1 MSYKHRFMFIGL
13 GGTGLKVGK
22 ELEQLLRRQI
32 CGADGLELT
41 RQGKFAD
48 YKKNQLPP
56 FYQSVYV
63 DFSQDEMKGLENYLN
78 ELDPTAIGSTA
89 SIVATLSSA
98 SSYQRIAAKL
108 RANHSEIVS
117 EWLPGPDGQPTH
129 APMSTGAAQ
138 FPTIGRAALFD
149 RISDV
154 GIGGVFSPM
163 EKAFGRLAASTGEL
177 QAYNDSI
184 GGGDKSGASGIV
196 IFVAASLSGGTG
208 SGLFLDVIKIATAMA
223 QKNLGG
229 IEVTV
234 IPLIAGPSAF
244 KGSASDNQMR
254 MLNLNFARGILDLS
268 ELVDHSNA
276 TDVVRERFFRQQYP
290 SSQEKFEV
298 DITSNGA
305 APLFTTFLFSRPVAY
320 KDVNDLWRSM
330 AVYATTLV
338 SQADTEVLKD
348 PTGNMTGLHTVESA
362 DRFAFF
368 QDIIN
373 LRSANKDEAL
383 HTIHPT
389 GIGRL
394 SMVEAA
400 TASLSVPVKK
410 LSYFLAQYMALQA
423 AESLH
428 DQIGS
433 SSNAF
438 AEYVDRDLEGSK
450 DCFDQMLARLPEG
463 HWVNELIN
471 VLNPN
476 PDKEDFWPTG
486 LDSTLDIY
494 TELQRKTDPK
504 KRKKLKW
511 SQHVSNAVDS
521 QLIETAV
528 QDEMIDAATT
538 LLNKAIGA
546 IATSSGWKSAMG
558 RYQAEVTVNKF
569 APLEALAVFQAHLHK
584 LMRSR
589 LQEVNPTIESKP
601 KVAEKKGIFG
611 WASDVSKKHAESNLA
626 DLRVYILD
634 QYRDAVIR
642 AFQQS
647 QQRRGDLEQSIAALD
662 RWQTGAVNSVLQL
675 RARKLQ
681 IESGWGSL
689 TSGSSKA
696 GFRDWIPSRLTT
708 RGDGQKLDQASL
720 LLREVFAVAMKT
732 AKFGLEGAG
741 PWKAFSAVTQ
751 DQGQRIWAKSA
762 EKADAFLNHS
772 LEELQKL
779 FDEALVT
786 SAEGR
791 PALLATIADVLRVA
805 AGIAPTRK
813 MEGANEDVLE
823 MGKALSEL
831 IPDGLVPE
839 AKDCKQ
845 AFIVVTYPG
854 RQNDDVEKYLEDRLR
869 SNSSLSVA
877 LALSKGV
884 KYHASRTSDAI
895 TISIAL
901 ALRGLMDI
909 PEARNALRTWD
920 AAYQSGGQMLPWR
933 QRTSSTDLARLA
945 AERDQLPV
953 LQSFLHMVWDNHVRY
968 FVADGDRLILANPN
982 NVKLTEIAAIGIP
995 ATKMLGADGETQ
1007 ELVVNLRKVGRLSGI
1022 STFTASYSR
1031 AILNL
1036 YCDGQPGAA
1045 GELAKKVGNYLAK
1058 GFKGS
1063 GSRQKPSIVF
1073 QQILDEW
1080 AKSEVLVQEALKEA
1094 ERIGM
1099 PGIMGRARHAK
1110 FFYSEELRRAFEEV
1124 HPSTSEDPDFRNLK
1138 QFWEQ
1143 AETGKR

>member
-13 GGTGLKVGK
+13 GGTGLKVGR

-41 RQGKFAD
+41 RQGKFAG

-56 FYQSVYV
+56 FYQSVYI
-63 DFSQDEMKGLENYLN
+63 DFSQDEMKGLENYLS

-98 SSYQRIAAKL
+98 SSYQRIAARL
-108 RANHSEIVS
+108 RANHGEIVS
-117 EWLPGPDGQPTH
+117 EWLPGPDGEPTH

-154 GIGGVFSPM
+154 GVGGVFGPM
-163 EKAFGRLAASTGEL
+163 AKALGRLAAATGEL
-177 QAYNDSI
+177 QAYNSSI
-184 GGGDKSGASGIV
+184 GGGDKSGTSGIV

-208 SGLFLDVIKIATAMA
+208 SGLFLDVIKIATDMA
-223 QKNLGG
+223 QKELGG

-244 KGSASDNQMR
+244 KGSASDNQMK

-276 TDVVRERFFRQQYP
+276 TDVARERFFRQQYP
-290 SSQEKFEV
+290 SSQGKYEV
-298 DITSNGA
+298 DITSGGA
-305 APLFTTFLFSRPVAY
+305 APLFGTLLFSRPSAY
-320 KDVNDLWRSM
+320 KDANDLWRSM

-338 SQADTEVLKD
+338 SQADTEALKD
-348 PTGNMTGLHTVESA
+348 STGDMTGLHTVESA
-362 DRFAFF
+362 ERFAFF

-373 LRSANKDEAL
+373 LRMGNKDESL
-383 HTIHPT
+383 HTLHPT
-389 GIGRL
+389 RIGRL
-394 SMVEAA
+394 SMIEAA
-400 TASLSVPVKK
+400 TASLSMPVKK

-433 SSNAF
+433 SPNAF
-438 AEYVDRDLEGSK
+438 AEYVDRDLESSK
-450 DCFDQMLARLPEG
+450 DCFKQMLARLPEG
-463 HWVNELIN
+463 HWVSELIN
-471 VLNPN
+471 VLDADA
-476 PDKEDFWPTG
+476 DKGDFWPTG

-494 TELQRKTDPK
+494 TELQKKTDPK

-511 SQHVSNAVDS
+511 SQHVSNAVES
-521 QLIETAV
+521 QLSDDAV
-528 QDEMIDAATT
+528 QTEMSDAVAS
-538 LLNKAIGA
+538 LLNNAIAA
-546 IATSSGWKSAMG
+546 IATSSGWKSAMA
-558 RYQAEVTVNKF
+558 RYQAEVTEKKF
-569 APLEALAVFQAHLHK
+569 APLEALTIFRAHLDK

-589 LQEVNPTIESKP
+589 LEDVNPAFASMP
-601 KVAEKKGIFG
+601 KVAVKKGVFG
-611 WASDVSKKHAESNLA
+611 RVGDVSKKHAETNLA
-626 DLRVYILD
+626 ELRIYILD
-634 QYRDAVIR
+634 QYREAVIR
-642 AFQQS
+642 AYQKS
-647 QQRRGDLEQSIAALD
+647 QPRKSDMDQSIAALV
-662 RWQTGAVNSVLQL
+662 RWQSEAVNSVLQL

-681 IESGWGSL
+681 IESGWGAL
-689 TSGSSKA
+689 TSGSSKS
-696 GFRDWIPSRLTT
+696 GFRDWIPSRLTA

-720 LLREVFAVAMKT
+720 LLREVFAVAMKSE
-732 AKFGLEGAG
+732 KFGLEGAG
-741 PWKAFSAVTQ
+741 PWKAFSGMTQ
-751 DQGQRIWAKSA
+751 KQGQRIWAKSA
-762 EKADAFLNHS
+762 EKADSFANHS

-779 FDEALVT
+779 LDGALVS

-791 PALLATIADVLRVA
+791 PALLATIEDVLRVA

-813 MEGANEDVLE
+813 MEGATEDVLE

-854 RQNDDVEKYLEDRLR
+854 RQDDDVEKYLEGRLR
-869 SNSSLSVA
+869 SNSSLSGA
-877 LALSKGV
+877 LALAKGV
-884 KYHASRTSDAI
+884 KYHASRTSEAI

-909 PEARNALRTWD
+909 PEARSAIRTWD
-920 AAYQSGGQMLPWR
+920 TAYQTGGQMLPWR
-933 QRTSSTDLARLA
+933 QRTSSTDLARLT

-968 FVADGDRLILANPN
+968 FVTDGVRLVLANPN
-982 NVKLTEIAAIGIP
+982 SVKLTEITAIGIP
-995 ATKMLGADGETQ
+995 ATKLLGADGEAH
-1007 ELVVNLRKVGRLSGI
+1007 ELIVNLRKVGRLSGI
-1022 STFTASYSR
+1022 STFTASYFR

-1045 GELAKKVGNYLAK
+1045 EELATRVGGYLAN
-1058 GFKGS
+1058 GFEGS
-1063 GSRQKPSIVF
+1063 GTIQKPSAVF

-1080 AKSEVLVQEALKEA
+1080 AKSEALVQEALKEA
-1094 ERIGM
+1094 ERIGL
-1099 PGIMGRARHAK
+1099 PGILGRARHAK
-1110 FFYSEELRRAFEEV
+1110 YFYSEELRRAFEETK
-1124 HPSTSEDPDFRNLK
+1124 PSTSEDSDIRTLK
-1138 QFWEQ
+1138 HLWEQ
-1143 AETGKR
+1143 AKTGKR

>member
-1 MSYKHRFMFIGL
+1 MFIGL

-56 FYQSVYV
+56 FYQSVYI

-154 GIGGVFSPM
+154 GIGGVFGPM
-163 EKAFGRLAASTGEL
+163 DKAFGRLAASTGEL
-177 QAYNDSI
+177 QAYNSFI

-208 SGLFLDVIKIATAMA
+208 SGLFLDVIKIATEMA
-223 QKNLGG
+223 QKSLSG

-276 TDVVRERFFRQQYP
+276 TDVARERFFRQQYP
-290 SSQEKFEV
+290 SSQEKFEI

-305 APLFTTFLFSRPVAY
+305 APLFTTFLFSRPGAY
-320 KDVNDLWRSM
+320 KDANDLWRSM

-338 SQADTEVLKD
+338 SQADAEVLKD
-348 PTGNMTGLHTVESA
+348 ATGDMTGLHTVEST

-373 LRSANKDEAL
+373 LRASNKDESL
-383 HTIHPT
+383 STLHPT

-394 SMVEAA
+394 SMIEAA
-400 TASLSVPVKK
+400 TASLSVPVRK

-428 DQIGS
+428 EQIGS
-433 SSNAF
+433 SPNAF
-438 AEYVDRDLEGSK
+438 AAYVDQDLEGGK
-450 DCFDQMLARLPEG
+450 DCFNQILARLPEG
-463 HWVNELIN
+463 HWINELVN
-471 VLNPN
+471 VLNPDA
-476 PDKEDFWPTG
+476 DKVDFWPTG
-486 LDSTLDIY
+486 IDSTLDIY
-494 TELQRKTDPK
+494 TALQKKTDPK

-511 SQHVSNAVDS
+511 SQHVSNALDS
-521 QLIETAV
+521 QWSDTAV
-528 QDEMIDAATT
+528 QGEMINAATS
-538 LLNKAIGA
+538 LLNKAIGSV
-546 IATSSGWKSAMG
+546 ATSSGWKIAMG
-558 RYQAEVTVNKF
+558 RYQAEVTENKY
-569 APLEALAVFQAHLHK
+569 APLEAMTVFRSHLFK
-584 LMRSR
+584 LVRSR
-589 LQEVNPTIESKP
+589 LEEVNPIFEGKP
-601 KVAEKKGIFG
+601 KTAEKKGVFG
-611 WASDVSKKHAESNLA
+611 RVGDVSKNHAETNLA
-626 DLRVYILD
+626 ELRMYILD
-634 QYRDAVIR
+634 QYRAAVIQT
-642 AFQQS
+642 FQKAQIRKS
-647 QQRRGDLEQSIAALD
+647 DLEQSIAALD
-662 RWQTGAVNSVLQL
+662 RWQADAVNSVLQL
-675 RARKLQ
+675 RTRKQQ

-689 TSGSSKA
+689 TAGSSKS
-696 GFRDWIPSRLTT
+696 GFRDWIPSRLTV
-708 RGDGQKLDQASL
+708 RGDGQKLEQASL
-720 LLREVFAVAMKT
+720 LLRDVFAVAMKT

-741 PWKAFSAVTQ
+741 PWKAFSGVTEA
-751 DQGQRIWAKSA
+751 QGQKIWAKTAVKA
-762 EKADAFLNHS
+762 ESFLNHS
-772 LEELQKL
+772 LVELQKL
-779 FDEALVT
+779 FDDALVNG
-786 SAEGR
+786 AEGR
-791 PALLATIADVLRVA
+791 PALLATIEDVLRVA
-805 AGIAPTRK
+805 AGIVPTRT
-813 MEGANEDVLE
+813 MEGATEDVLE

-839 AKDCKQ
+839 SNDCKQ

-854 RQNDDVEKYLEDRLR
+854 RQNDDVEKYLEGRLR
-869 SNSSLSVA
+869 SNSSLSGVLA
-877 LALSKGV
+877 LAKGV

-920 AAYQSGGQMLPWR
+920 TAYQTGGQMLQWR

-953 LQSFLHMVWDNHVRY
+953 LQSFLHMVWDNYVHY
-968 FVADGDRLILANPN
+968 YVADGDRLILANPN
-982 NVKLTEIAAIGIP
+982 TVKLTEIVAIGIP
-995 ATKMLGADGETQ
+995 ATKMLSADGEIN
-1007 ELVVNLRKVGRLSGI
+1007 ELVVPLRKVGRLSGI
-1022 STFTASYSR
+1022 STFTSNYTR
-1031 AILNL
+1031 EILNL

-1045 GELAKKVGNYLAK
+1045 GELAKRVGGYLAK
-1058 GFKGS
+1058 GFEGTRA
-1063 GSRQKPSIVF
+1063 RQKPSIVF
-1073 QQILDEW
+1073 QQILGEW
-1080 AKSEVLVQEALKEA
+1080 AKSEALVQEALKEA

-1110 FFYSEELRRAFEEV
+1110 VFYSEELRLAFESEK
-1124 HPSTSEDPDFRNLK
+1124 PSTSPDGDTRTLE
-1138 QFWEQ
+1138 QFWKQ